1 MNRLSKIEGMNPSGV
16 EMIYT
21 PISLE
26 NLTNGKILNKHT
38 TYFHAL
44 STLKNVAREIT
55 STRMITPAHLSR
67 LESVLSDR
75 EDYLNYDIDYLI
87 DLIKE
92 YLWYQ
97 YALDNWAALQIAN
110 TPDLY
115 KTFALYAERVYNFI
129 ISTCNNALIER

>member
-1 MNRLSKIEGMNPSGV
+1 MKALSKTEGMNPSGV

-44 STLKNVAREIT
+44 STFKDVAREIT
-55 STRMITPAHLSR
+55 STHKITPAHLSR
-67 LESVLSDR
+67 LESVLSDH

-87 DLIKE
+87 GLIKE

-97 YALDNWAALQIAN
+97 YALDNWAALQVAN
-110 TPDLY
+110 TPNLY
-115 KTFALYAERVYNFI
+115 KTFALYAERIYNFI
-129 ISTCNNALIER
+129 INTCNNALIDK